1 MQKLEKIAMP
11 SFSVQIPFYYR
22 YVDDLCAAV
31 PFQEID
37 FFLILFIFVFNSL
50 KVEDSL
56 NFFGRKND
64 D

>member
-1 MQKLEKIAMP
+1 MP

-50 KVEDSL
+50 KVGDSL